1 MEPVLTAIIGG
12 VLVGSGAV
20 AMLRRARASRRLLE
34 DAARKTLSLTTQEA
48 LKPLPDQRGWRAS
61 FYDEQGD
68 KLVID
73 ISMGSSPVALSVRV
87 HRHLTWRSPL
97 ELSFNAHRAWPA
109 PNPEGS
115 QSLICL
121 NSLLSFT
128 LDTVAFE
135 ATTAEFLAALEPKM
149 HERVSALAD
158 FYTEPLWELK
168 LEAGWL
174 TSTRTIYKTAF
185 SARDIKTSP
194 QLQHYL
200 KQLIDQSVKLTQLH
214 ELKAMSAP
222 ELLES
227 LFYQVDP
234 FGQLRNQALRVL
246 MTRYASSPESERVWR
261 YVLNEGNL
269 YDALLLLNLQQARF
283 LDEITPSRLLALVN
297 GIQQSGRFETS
308 ALPQLLTRRFDFRI
322 ILNPHLDWE
331 VCQALVTL
339 GMRELPIEQTEEVII
354 ELFLSSPDSRRIE
367 LIALAQ
373 QASYLPITRA
383 FIRQELQ
390 GSVTL
395 WLRMSELIEV
405 LGERHPDKIVDPELE
420 RFLLKL
426 LEQDMD
432 EVSLTTINAL
442 SWVGMAPTH
451 QVLSQRLRGQG
462 LALGRMPTRARR
474 ALAMIEARLKAQ
486 PVHGAITLTQ
496 EEHATGG
503 LSVAKAHGELEL
515 LDEDPP

>member
-1 MEPVLTAIIGG
+1 MELILTAIIGG
-12 VLVGSGAV
+12 VIVGSGALT
-20 AMLRRARASRRLLE
+20 MLRHSRASRHLLE
-34 DAARKTLSLTTQEA
+34 DAVRKALSHTTQEPIKA
-48 LKPLPDQRGWRAS
+48 LPEQRGWRTS
-61 FYDEQGD
+61 FHDEGGD

-73 ISMGSSPVALSVRV
+73 IIMGSSPVAMSMRI
-87 HRHLTWRSPL
+87 HRHITLQPSLELAFNTQRVLANQPERSYNGVSLSSPL
-97 ELSFNAHRAWPA
+97 M
-109 PNPEGS
+109 
-115 QSLICL
+115 
-121 NSLLSFT
+121 FT
-128 LDTVAFE
+128 VDGVAFE
-135 ATTAEFLAALEPKM
+135 STCAEFLAALEPKL
-149 HERVSALAD
+149 HERFHTLSD

-168 LEAGWL
+168 LEASWL
-174 TSTRTIYKTAF
+174 TSTRTIYKSAF
-185 SARDIKTSP
+185 SARDLLSSP
-194 QLQHYL
+194 QIQHYL
-200 KQLIDQSVKLTQLH
+200 KQLIDQSLKLTQLH
-214 ELKAMSAP
+214 QINAMSAAQ
-222 ELLES
+222 LLEA

-246 MTRYASSPESERVWR
+246 MTRYASSPESERVWS
-261 YVLNEGNL
+261 YVLSEGNL

-339 GMRELPIEQTEEVII
+339 GMRELPIEQTEEVIV
-354 ELFLSSPDSRRIE
+354 ELFLISPDSRRLELIE
-367 LIALAQ
+367 LAQ
-373 QASYLPITRA
+373 HASYLPITRA
-383 FIRQELQ
+383 FIRQDLQ
-390 GSVTL
+390 GPVTL

-405 LGERHPDKIVDPELE
+405 LGERHPNKIVDPELE

-442 SWVGMAPTH
+442 SWVGMAPAH
-451 QVLSQRLRGQG
+451 QALSQRLRGQG

-496 EEHATGG
+496 EEHASGG